1 MSPSTE
7 PLVAVIQALSR
18 ARTLAEVQEIVRHAA
33 RALTGAD
40 GATFVQRDG
49 DQCFYV
55 DEDAVAPLWKGKRF
69 PMNACISGWSMLNGK
84 VAVIEDIYADARV
97 PAEAYRPTF
106 VKSLAMVPIRPSAPM
121 GAIGN
126 YWAQRHLP
134 TERELNLL
142 QALADSTSTAMENV
156 ALYAELEARVKDR
169 TDALAMAKRSL
180 DERETAKKELEQTE
194 HQLRQSQK
202 MEAVGQLAGGI
213 AHDFNNALTVILSFS
228 SLAAGHLK
236 VGDPLRDDLNEIRK
250 AGERAAALTQQ
261 LLAFSRKQMMNP
273 KVLELGKVIRGME
286 NMLRRLIGEDISLV
300 VVTPPQVA
308 AVFADIGQLEQVL
321 MNLALNARDA
331 MPQGGKL
338 TIETADVR
346 FDGEYAGTHLGV
358 DAGDYVML
366 AVSDTGSGM
375 DKETQLRIFEP
386 FFTTKAKGKG
396 TGLGLSTVYG
406 IVKQSNGHIWVYSE
420 LGKGTTF
427 KVYLPRRAGTLAM
440 TESKPLEVRRLSGT
454 ETILLVEDDEQVR
467 AVAKGILKANG
478 YNVLVAR
485 NGGEALLTCEQF
497 PKPIHLL
504 LTDVVMPQMSGVQL
518 AKRLAG
524 LRPDMKVLCM
534 SGYTDEAVLRHGV
547 VDSGLAFVQKPLTP
561 EGLLL
566 KVRQVLERG

>member
-1 MSPSTE
+1 MSPSAE

-40 GATFVQRDG
+40 GATFVQRDV

-202 MEAVGQLAGGI
+202 M
-213 AHDFNNALTVILSFS
+213 
-228 SLAAGHLK
+228 
-236 VGDPLRDDLNEIRK
+236 
-250 AGERAAALTQQ
+250 
-261 LLAFSRKQMMNP
+261 
-273 KVLELGKVIRGME
+273 
-286 NMLRRLIGEDISLV
+286 
-300 VVTPPQVA
+300 
-308 AVFADIGQLEQVL
+308 
-321 MNLALNARDA
+321 
-331 MPQGGKL
+331 
-338 TIETADVR
+338 
-346 FDGEYAGTHLGV
+346 
-358 DAGDYVML
+358 
-366 AVSDTGSGM
+366 
-375 DKETQLRIFEP
+375 
-386 FFTTKAKGKG
+386 
-396 TGLGLSTVYG
+396 
-406 IVKQSNGHIWVYSE
+406 
-420 LGKGTTF
+420 
-427 KVYLPRRAGTLAM
+427 
-440 TESKPLEVRRLSGT
+440 
-454 ETILLVEDDEQVR
+454 
-467 AVAKGILKANG
+467 
-478 YNVLVAR
+478 
-485 NGGEALLTCEQF
+485 
-497 PKPIHLL
+497 
-504 LTDVVMPQMSGVQL
+504 
-518 AKRLAG
+518 
-524 LRPDMKVLCM
+524 
-534 SGYTDEAVLRHGV
+534 
-547 VDSGLAFVQKPLTP
+547 
-561 EGLLL
+561 
-566 KVRQVLERG
+566 